1 MCFSKEKTT
10 NQQAKKTNIQKN
22 QTNTWKKQQETEN
35 HFEIIKMSLSTSLT

>member
-10 NQQAKKTNIQKN
+10 NQQAKK
-22 QTNTWKKQQETEN
+22 QTSKKIRQTHGKKQQETEN